1 MRIILARLTRVFV
14 MACIGFVISDLA
26 GCTTAE
32 NVPISTISDSSLS
45 TATTPVT
52 TPTVQG
58 PADTKYFPSDEPLHM
73 GLEYFNRGQFG
84 LAEQYFRDAV
94 TKAPKDS
101 LAWLGLAASYDRT
114 GRFDLADRAYK
125 VVKSLVGETA
135 ELLNNEGYSYMLRGD
150 FQTAQKKLLRAY
162 KLDPSNPAIKN
173 NLKLLNSSNRDIR
186 RAPNSYEPNP

>member
-1 MRIILARLTRVFV
+1 
-14 MACIGFVISDLA
+14 MACTGFIISDLA
-26 GCTTAE
+26 ACTTAG
-32 NVPISTISDSSLS
+32 PLPTSTISD
-45 TATTPVT
+45 TAAAPITAAAVPIT

-94 TKAPKDS
+94 TKAPKDP

-125 VVKSLVGETA
+125 VTRTLVGETP
-135 ELLNNEGYSYMLRGD
+135 ELLNNEGYSFMLRGD
-150 FQTAQKKLLRAY
+150 LKTAQKKFQRAY
-162 KLDPSNPAIKN
+162 TLDPNNPAIAN
-173 NLKLLNSSNRDIR
+173 NLKLLNSSKRYIR
-186 RAPNSYEPNP
+186 RAPNHYEPNP

>member
-1 MRIILARLTRVFV
+1 
-14 MACIGFVISDLA
+14 MACIGFVISELA
-26 GCTTAE
+26 ACTTTGS
-32 NVPISTISDSSLS
+32 PTTSTISDAPVI
-45 TATTPVT
+45 TASAPAT

-58 PADTKYFPSDEPLHM
+58 PADIKYFPSDEPLHM
-73 GLEYFNRGQFG
+73 GLEHFNRGQFG

-125 VVKSLVGETA
+125 VAKTLIGETA
-135 ELLNNEGYSYMLRGD
+135 ELLNNEGYSFMLRGD

-162 KLDPSNPAIKN
+162 KLEPHNPAIMN
-173 NLKLLNSSNRDIR
+173 NIKLLNSSKRYIQR
-186 RAPNSYEPNP
+186 VPNPYEPNP